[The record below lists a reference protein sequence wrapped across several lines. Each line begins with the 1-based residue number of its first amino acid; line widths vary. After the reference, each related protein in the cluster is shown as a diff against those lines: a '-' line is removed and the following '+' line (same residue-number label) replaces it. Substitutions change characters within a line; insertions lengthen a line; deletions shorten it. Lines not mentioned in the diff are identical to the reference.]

1 MLKKVKLYGELAD
14 FVGHKELDAVIN
26 STADAVK
33 FLVSNFPQLE
43 GHMNDR
49 HYQVIVND
57 YDIGEDELHN
67 PIGSEGV
74 SIVPVISG
82 AGGRGLGK
90 ILLGAALI
98 GGAFLFNPALS
109 FSFSKGVTGFGALTG
124 VSGAITKGAIYLGAS
139 LVLQGVSDMLFPLPQ
154 QKDFSNEEDPRISFS
169 FSGVQNTDRAGTSIP
184 LCFGEIIT
192 GSVVISAGIDTQ
204 QIVAGAA

>member
-14 FVGHKELDAVIN
+14 FVGHKEFDAVIN

-49 HYQVIVND
+49 YYKIIVND

-67 PIGSEGV
+67 PIGSKGV
-74 SIVPVISG
+74 SIVPVITG
-82 AGGRGLGK
+82 AGGNVGR
-90 ILLGAALI
+90 IFLGAALI
-98 GGAFLFNPALS
+98 GASFFFPGAGLFGT
-109 FSFSKGVTGFGALTG
+109 FSFSGAAA
-124 VSGAITKGAIYLGAS
+124 GAGIGTKIGTALSVIGAG
-139 LVLQGVSDMLFPLPQ
+139 LVLNGVSDMLFPMPQ
-154 QKDFSNEEDPRISFS
+154 MKDFSNEEDPRISFS

-184 LCFGEIIT
+184 LCYGEIVT

-204 QIVAGAA
+204 QIIAGEA

>member
-14 FVGHKELDAVIN
+14 FVGHKEFDVVIN
-26 STADAVK
+26 STADAIK
-33 FLVSNFPQLE
+33 FLVTNFPQLE

-49 HYQVIVND
+49 YYKVIVND
-57 YDIGEDELHN
+57 YDIGEDELHH

-82 AGGRGLGK
+82 SGGNFGK
-90 ILLGAALI
+90 IFLGALLI
-98 GGAFLFNPALS
+98 GGAFMFGGLTFA
-109 FSFSKGVTGFGALTG
+109 GGFGKSLAAANG
-124 VSGAITKGAIYLGAS
+124 FTKAAFGIGSA
-139 LVLQGVSDMLFPLPQ
+139 LVLSGVSDMLFPMPQ
-154 QKDFSNEEDPRISFS
+154 FKEFSNEEDPRISFS

-184 LCFGEIIT
+184 LCYGEIVT

-204 QIVAGAA
+204 QVVAGEA